1 MSLVVDLV
9 VVVYLMHEKQRHVVL
24 VVVVCRMVVDVGSL
38 VSVGVDIVDKAADQ
52 ALIFDSGQMLLVSRQ
67 N

>member
-1 MSLVVDLV
+1 MCLVVDLV

-24 VVVVCRMVVDVGSL
+24 VVVVCWMVVDVVGL
-38 VSVGVDIVDKAADQ
+38 VSVGVDMEDKAADQ
-52 ALIFDSGQMLLVSRQ
+52 ALIFDSGQMLLVSHQ